1 MAMKAVRWGLVLLP
15 LFALGV
21 GGAGARGLG
30 TTTLLVQAIGDGKVA
45 ASGGQISCGQ
55 GSKSCYYSS
64 TGSGSVIL
72 VATPSAGW
80 TFDSWDSCPTP
91 AGSTCT
97 VSLDGLDHEVK
108 ATFTTGTAPGT
119 SVLTVG
125 APVDSAGKGGE
136 VRGGDI
142 DCGSTGSDCEWDNI
156 TAGSTVT
163 VVETPDPGYNFAG
176 WGGACSGTAKSC
188 TVAMDADH
196 TVNASFLQS
205 ATTHPL
211 TVTVTGNGTVT
222 GGGIACTSA
231 GGSGCSASEPAGSPV
246 TLTATAGSG
255 SGFTG
260 WGGACAGSSTTCTVT
275 MSAPK
280 SVSAAFSSGT
290 GSSFPLAVSV
300 TGRGAVTGG
309 GIDCGNGSTICT
321 ANEPASS
328 AVVLTAKP
336 ASGATFGGW
345 AGACSGTAATCAV
358 TMNAARSVSATFS
371 GAAAGHQLTV
381 SVSGRGR
388 IRGGGIDCG
397 SGAKACSSSEKSG
410 SSVTLTATPAAG
422 AAFAGWGGACSGKT
436 RTCAL
441 TMNAAKRVSARFSG
455 TSAGTARPKLPS
467 AVSLVAGGPPVV
479 SRGEAGFQVTLRF
492 KATRRG
498 TAEVRALRAGR
509 LVTALSFSVAAGRAS
524 IGPFPIAKAG
534 FYTFEVTLAG
544 ETIRWTACL
553 GRCGAGAPGGPFVLA
568 RGPATALRA
577 GEGWSVTLHF
587 RASSPAGAEL
597 RIYRASSLARD
608 DRFVTRA
615 GSLDA
620 GPYVLSAG
628 IYTFRL
634 TATDAYGRT
643 RTLTWFA
650 VLL

>member
-21 GGAGARGLG
+21 VGAGARGFA
-30 TTTLLVQAIGDGKVA
+30 TTTLLVQVIGDGKVA
-45 ASGGQISCGQ
+45 GSGGTITCGQ
-55 GSKSCYYSS
+55 GNKSCYYSS
-64 TGSGSVIL
+64 TGTGSVIL
-72 VATPSAGW
+72 TATASGGW

-91 AGSTCT
+91 SGNTCT
-97 VSLDGLDHEVK
+97 VPLSGGDYEVK

-176 WGGACSGTAKSC
+176 WGGACSGTVKSC

-196 TVNASFLQS
+196 TVNASFSQS

-211 TVTVTGNGTVT
+211 TLTVTGNGTVT

-231 GGSGCSASEPAGSPV
+231 GGSGCSASEPSGSAV

-275 MSAPK
+275 MSSDEA
-280 SVSAAFSSGT
+280 VSAAFSGGT

-309 GIDCGNGSTICT
+309 GIDCGNGSTICS
-321 ANEPASS
+321 AKEPANS
-328 AVVLTAKP
+328 AVVLTAKA
-336 ASGATFGGW
+336 ASGATFGG
-345 AGACSGTAATCAV
+345 
-358 TMNAARSVSATFS
+358 
-371 GAAAGHQLTV
+371 
-381 SVSGRGR
+381 RGR
-388 IRGGGIDCG
+388 VRGGGIDCG

-410 SSVTLTATPAAG
+410 SSVTLTATPASG
-422 AAFAGWGGACSGKT
+422 ATFAGWGGACGGKS

-441 TMNAAKRVSARFSG
+441 TMNAAKSVSARF
-455 TSAGTARPKLPS
+455 TRTAGTARPTLPS

-479 SRGEAGFQVTLRF
+479 SRGEAGFQVTLR
-492 KATRRG
+492 
-498 TAEVRALRAGR
+498 
-509 LVTALSFSVAAGRAS
+509 
-524 IGPFPIAKAG
+524 
-534 FYTFEVTLAG
+534 
-544 ETIRWTACL
+544 
-553 GRCGAGAPGGPFVLA
+553 
-568 RGPATALRA
+568 
-577 GEGWSVTLHF
+577 
-587 RASSPAGAEL
+587 
-597 RIYRASSLARD
+597 
-608 DRFVTRA
+608 
-615 GSLDA
+615 
-620 GPYVLSAG
+620 
-628 IYTFRL
+628 
-634 TATDAYGRT
+634 
-643 RTLTWFA
+643 
-650 VLL
+650 

>member
-21 GGAGARGLG
+21 VGAGARGFA
-30 TTTLLVQAIGDGKVA
+30 TTTLLVQVIGDGKVA
-45 ASGGQISCGQ
+45 GSGGTITCGQ
-55 GSKSCYYSS
+55 GNKSCYYSS
-64 TGSGSVIL
+64 TGTGSVIL
-72 VATPSAGW
+72 TATASGGW

-91 AGSTCT
+91 SGNTCT
-97 VSLDGLDHEVK
+97 VPLSGGDYEVK

-176 WGGACSGTAKSC
+176 WGGACSGTVKSC

-196 TVNASFLQS
+196 TVNASFSQS

-211 TVTVTGNGTVT
+211 TLTVTGNGTVT

-231 GGSGCSASEPAGSPV
+231 GGSGCSASEPSGSTV

-275 MSAPK
+275 MNAPK
-280 SVSAAFSSGT
+280 TVSAAFSGGT

-309 GIDCGNGSTICT
+309 GIDCGNGSTICS

-328 AVVLTAKP
+328 TVVLTAKP

-345 AGACSGTAATCAV
+345 GGACSGTAATCAV
-358 TMNAARSVSATFS
+358 SMSAAKSVSATFS
-371 GAAAGHQLTV
+371 GAAAGHQLAV

-388 IRGGGIDCG
+388 VRGGGIDCG

-410 SSVTLTATPAAG
+410 SSVTLTATPASG
-422 AAFAGWGGACSGKT
+422 ATFAGWGGACGGKS

-441 TMNAAKRVSARFSG
+441 TMNAAKSVSARF
-455 TSAGTARPKLPS
+455 TRTAGTARPTLPS

-479 SRGEAGFQVTLRF
+479 SRGEAGFQVTLR
-492 KATRRG
+492 
-498 TAEVRALRAGR
+498 
-509 LVTALSFSVAAGRAS
+509 
-524 IGPFPIAKAG
+524 
-534 FYTFEVTLAG
+534 
-544 ETIRWTACL
+544 
-553 GRCGAGAPGGPFVLA
+553 
-568 RGPATALRA
+568 
-577 GEGWSVTLHF
+577 
-587 RASSPAGAEL
+587 
-597 RIYRASSLARD
+597 
-608 DRFVTRA
+608 
-615 GSLDA
+615 
-620 GPYVLSAG
+620 
-628 IYTFRL
+628 
-634 TATDAYGRT
+634 
-643 RTLTWFA
+643 
-650 VLL
+650 